1 MKLENMVS
9 AQARLNEERD
19 LGIWF
24 LARFPCI
31 LGSEGLTCSQDSRS
45 LEGHPTVGH
54 SQRSGHGWPLTCGM
68 KETEAG

>member
-9 AQARLNEERD
+9 AAAQLNEERD

-24 LARFPCI
+24 LAKFPRI
-31 LGSEGLTCSQDSRS
+31 IGSEGLNCSQDSCS
-45 LEGHPTVGH
+45 HEGHPTVGH
-54 SQRSGHGWPLTCGM
+54 SQRSGHGCLLSCGM